1 MGTANYNKC
10 TVLGN
15 IAGNSGDELKIRR
28 TTMAINIHT
37 IKIPEFKAPDIKIDT
52 AKFSEIGAQA
62 AATVE
67 QGNKLSLVSQLA
79 PLKMKTTLHTPL
91 TAADREVATEV
102 VHKLSVKG
110 WLSESDIAWCQEQE
124 IPVL

>member
-15 IAGNSGDELKIRR
+15 IAGGFGNELKTRR
-28 TTMAINIHT
+28 TTMAFNIPT
-37 IKIPEFKAPDIKIDT
+37 IKIPEIKIPEVKIDT
-52 AKFSEIGAQA
+52 AAFNKIHAQA

-67 QGNKLSLVSQLA
+67 QGNKISLVSQLI
-79 PLKMKTTLHTPL
+79 PLKTKTIHTPL

-102 VHKLSVKG
+102 VHKLVVNG
-110 WLSESDIAWCQEQE
+110 WLSESDIAWCQTQE

>member
-1 MGTANYNKC
+1 
-10 TVLGN
+10 
-15 IAGNSGDELKIRR
+15 
-28 TTMAINIHT
+28 MAFNINIPT
-37 IKIPEFKAPDIKIDT
+37 IKIPEFKVPDIKIDT
-52 AKFSEIGAQA
+52 AKFSEIHAQA

-67 QGNKLSLVSQLA
+67 QGNKISLVSQLI
-79 PLKMKTTLHTPL
+79 PLKTKTIHTPL

-102 VHKLSVKG
+102 VHKLAVKG

>member
-15 IAGNSGDELKIRR
+15 IAGGFGNELKTRR
-28 TTMAINIHT
+28 TTMAFNIPT
-37 IKIPEFKAPDIKIDT
+37 IKIPEIKIPEVKIDT
-52 AKFSEIGAQA
+52 AAFNKIHAQA

-67 QGNKLSLVSQLA
+67 QGNKISLVSQLT
-79 PLKMKTTLHTPL
+79 PLKMKTIHTPL

-102 VHKLSVKG
+102 VHKLAVNG
-110 WLSESDIAWCQEQE
+110 WLSESDIAWCQTQE